1 MSEHPSG
8 PAGAATAPAAVT
20 PEQRARA
27 RKAVVAASMGN
38 ALEWFDIIVYGFFA
52 VVISDLFFPEDADPA
67 VALLAVFGT
76 LALTYF
82 IRPVGAMVIGNFG
95 DRRGRKAALTLTI
108 ALMTLGVG
116 IMAFTPTYATI
127 GVAAPVLMLLSRL
140 IQGFSAGGEFGSA
153 TAFMTEHS
161 PDKKAFY
168 ASWQVATQGVSL
180 LLAGLFGWVLNS
192 TLSQEAL
199 YSWGWRVPFMF
210 GLLIGPVGWWIRQSM
225 EDTPEFVA
233 VEERDEREAVPLG
246 TVLAH
251 HLGRVFTAAAC
262 VGVATMSVYL
272 ILYMPTFS
280 VTTLELPA
288 YAGYIGAAIAGLV
301 TLVLAPMFG
310 HLADR
315 VGSVPIMMVAAVVGG
330 LVVWPLFVTLIDN
343 PTVWML
349 TVVEVVLGVVMAAYF
364 APLPA
369 MIAAIF
375 PTEVRT
381 TGMSLAYNV
390 GVTTLGGLTP
400 LVLAWLVDHFA
411 HVSPAIYYI
420 AVCVLSL
427 VGLTIARRVYRMR

>member
-1 MSEHPSG
+1 
-8 PAGAATAPAAVT
+8 
-20 PEQRARA
+20 
-27 RKAVVAASMGN
+27 MGN

-52 VVISDLFFPEDADPA
+52 VVISDLFFPEDTDPT
-67 VALLAVFGT
+67 VRLLGVFGT

-116 IMAFTPTYATI
+116 LMAFTPTYAVI

-153 TAFMTEHS
+153 TTFMTEHS
-161 PDKKAFY
+161 PDRKVFY
-168 ASWQVATQGVSL
+168 ASWQVATQGVSM
-180 LLAGLFGWVLNS
+180 LLAGIFGLVLNT
-192 TLSQEAL
+192 TLSHDAL
-199 YSWGWRVPFMF
+199 YSWGWRVPFIF
-210 GLLIGPVGWWIRQSM
+210 GMLIGPVGWWIRQSM

-233 VEERDEREAVPLG
+233 VEEREEREAVPLG

-251 HLGRVFTAAAC
+251 HLGRVFTGAAC

-272 ILYMPTFS
+272 ILYMPTFAI
-280 VTTLELPA
+280 TALELPA
-288 YAGYIGAAIAGLV
+288 YSGYIGAAVAGLV

-310 HLADR
+310 HLGDR
-315 VGSVPIMMVAAVVGG
+315 VGTVPIMVAASVVGG
-330 LVVWPLFVTLIDN
+330 LVVYPLFVTLIN
-343 PTVWML
+343 TPSIWML
-349 TVVEVVLGVVMAAYF
+349 TLVEIVLGVVLAAYF

-369 MIAAIF
+369 MMSALF

-411 HVSPAIYYI
+411 DISPAIYYI

-427 VGLTIARRVYRMR
+427 VGLTLARRVYRMR

>member
-1 MSEHPSG
+1 MPELSIDPTERPE
-8 PAGAATAPAAVT
+8 VT

-52 VVISDLFFPEDADPA
+52 VVIAELFFPAETDDT
-67 VALLAVFGT
+67 VALLLTFAT

-82 IRPVGAMVIGNFG
+82 IRPIGAMVIGSFG

-127 GVAAPVLMLLSRL
+127 GVSATVLMLLSRL

-161 PDKKAFY
+161 PDRKSFY
-168 ASWQVATQGVSL
+168 ASWQVATQGISL

-192 TLSQEAL
+192 TLSTEAL
-199 YSWGWRVPFMF
+199 YSWGWRVPFIF
-210 GLLIGPVGWWIRQSM
+210 GLLIGPVGWWIRASM
-225 EDTPEFVA
+225 EDTPEFLE
-233 VEERDEREAVPLG
+233 VEEKGERVAMPLG
-246 TVLAH
+246 NVLTQ
-251 HLGRVFTAAAC
+251 HLGRVLTAAAC

-315 VGSVPIMMVAAVVGG
+315 VGTVPVMVVAAIVGG
-330 LVVWPLFVTLIDN
+330 VVVYPLFTALIAN

-349 TVVEVVLGVVMAAYF
+349 TVVEVVLGSVMAAYF
-364 APLPA
+364 APLPS

-375 PTEVRT
+375 PTAVRT
-381 TGMSLAYNV
+381 TGMSVAYNV

-400 LVLAWLVDHFA
+400 LVLAWLVDQFA
-411 HVSPAIYYI
+411 EVSPAIYYI
-420 AVCVLSL
+420 AVVILSL
-427 VGLTIARRVYRMR
+427 IGLTAARKIYDMR